1 MLKHLTPKQEAF
13 CLAYIETSNATE
25 AYRRAYDCQRMKPE
39 SINRKAKDLLDNGK
53 ITARLT
59 ELRQPIMDRHSITVD
74 SLLIE
79 LEQARKV
86 AIEDRSPT
94 AAVSATMGKAR
105 LLGLDKQVTQLTG
118 PNGGPI
124 QHQETEPDLTLEEL
138 IAEAKRRGLPIPM
151 FADELQ

>member
-1 MLKHLTPKQEAF
+1 MPRPLTPKQEAF
-13 CLAYIETSNATE
+13 CLAYIETSNASE
-25 AYRRAYDCQRMKPE
+25 AYRQAYDCQRMKPE

-53 ITARLT
+53 ITARLA

-86 AIEDRSPT
+86 AIEDRSPA
-94 AAVSATMGKAR
+94 AAVNATMGKAR

-124 QHQETEPDLTLEEL
+124 LHREAEPDIPLADL
-138 IAEAKRRGLPIPM
+138 IAEAKRRGLPIPT
-151 FADELQ
+151 FADEL